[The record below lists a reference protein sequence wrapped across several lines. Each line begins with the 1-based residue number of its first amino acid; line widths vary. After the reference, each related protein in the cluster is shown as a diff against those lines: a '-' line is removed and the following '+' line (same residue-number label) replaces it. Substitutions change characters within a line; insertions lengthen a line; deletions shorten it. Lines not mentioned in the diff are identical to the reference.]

1 MMSRTGIFHVNNQAM
16 TDVVGNCLLSSAM
29 KCIKP
34 KCSTTNCDVNIFVP
48 RPTPR
53 PHTGIVGCPGPRGPA
68 GRIGR
73 PGKEGAR
80 GPPGVEGPD
89 ARQGECGRPGKPGVD
104 AYA

>member
-1 MMSRTGIFHVNNQAM
+1 MMARTGIFHVNNQAM

-34 KCSTTNCDVNIFVP
+34 KCSSTNCEVDIFLP
-48 RPTPR
+48 RPKPR
-53 PHTGIVGCPGPRGPA
+53 PHTGTVGCPGPRGPV
-68 GRIGR
+68 GRTGR

-80 GPPGVEGPD
+80 GPPGAEGPD